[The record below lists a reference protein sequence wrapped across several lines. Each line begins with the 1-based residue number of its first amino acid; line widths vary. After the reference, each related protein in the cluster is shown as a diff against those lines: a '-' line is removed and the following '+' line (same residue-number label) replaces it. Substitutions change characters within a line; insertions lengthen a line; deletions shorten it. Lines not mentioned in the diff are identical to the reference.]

1 MLFNLSRK
9 NFKKSIRDYS
19 VYFFTLILG
28 VAVFYIFNAIET
40 QTAMMEVTKAKA
52 EIIDMMNSALEAV
65 SIFVSFILGY
75 LIVYASRFMLKKRK
89 KEFAVYLTLGMKKT
103 QISGMLWIETV
114 FMGIISLGA
123 GLLVGIGLSQFM
135 SLFVSKIFEADLS
148 KFVFTVSGKAIV
160 KSVFY
165 FLVIY
170 IVVMILNTWEISRA
184 RLICFLTAEKK
195 KEKNILKNPILS
207 VLIFILAWV
216 ILGYAYYNVTGNAQT
231 LTTEV
236 DVFTQIILGIIGTFL
251 VFWSVSGFFAAMA
264 GKASK
269 VYYKGLNSFAV
280 GEISNKLNSM
290 VVSATIICLLLFM
303 TVCIITSVFTRKAYK
318 DKLVD
323 ELAPMDISMEKVVG
337 EDHKSIE
344 DVFEEKKISM
354 DAFCDI
360 TEAYSFNSEEIT
372 NAAVLGNY
380 LLENMDKYGQEYAN
394 TPVEVMKVSD
404 YNKFAEMYNK
414 KTYSLKENE
423 YLIVANQ
430 ESSVKLFNSGLKENQ
445 EISFQGRT
453 YHAKETVCQDGFM
466 MMSYEKYN
474 MGILLL
480 PDEVDLSQCSQYRNY
495 IAANYKN
502 DSKKFRTMVDKQIS
516 NNTKHSWEATYPV
529 VTATRSNI
537 IDDSIGTSAMYIFLG
552 MYLGISF
559 LLSGAA
565 ILSLKVLSDAA
576 DSKDKYEILR
586 KLGCEERK
594 IRAVV
599 WKQNSMFFGLPVLV
613 ASIHSIFGIQVCNQL
628 LSIYGEQ
635 SILPGLTA
643 TVLLV
648 LFFYGGYFLIAQM
661 CSLRIIRGEK

>member
-160 KSVFY
+160 KSIFY

-184 RLICFLTAEKK
+184 RLIRFLTAEKK

-207 VLIFILAWV
+207 VLVFILAWV
-216 ILGYAYYNVTGNAQT
+216 ILGCAYHNVTGNAQA

-264 GKASK
+264 GKVSK

-323 ELAPMDISMEKVVG
+323 EMAPMDISMEKFVA
-337 EDHKSIE
+337 EDHKTIA
-344 DVFEEKKISM
+344 DVLKEKKITM

-360 TEAYSFNSEEIT
+360 TEAYSLQSEEIT
-372 NAAVLGNY
+372 NAAVLGDY

-394 TPVEVMKVSD
+394 VQVEVMKVQD
-404 YNKFAEMYNK
+404 YNRFAKIYHQ
-414 KTYSLKENE
+414 KTYKLEEDE
-423 YLIVANQ
+423 YLFVANQ
-430 ESSVKLFNSGLKENQ
+430 EGALQIFNKGLEANQ
-445 EISFQGRT
+445 EITFQGKK
-453 YHAKETVCQDGFM
+453 YYAKENVCQEGFV
-466 MMSYEKYN
+466 MMSYDKSN
-474 MGILLL
+474 QGILLL
-480 PDEVDLSQCSQYRNY
+480 PDEADLSQCKKYCNY

-502 DSKKFRTMVDKQIS
+502 DSKKFRTMVDEQIS
-516 NNTKHSWEATYPV
+516 NNMKNSWEVPYPV

-537 IDDSIGTSAMYIFLG
+537 IDDSIGTSAM
-552 MYLGISF
+552 
-559 LLSGAA
+559 
-565 ILSLKVLSDAA
+565 
-576 DSKDKYEILR
+576 
-586 KLGCEERK
+586 
-594 IRAVV
+594 
-599 WKQNSMFFGLPVLV
+599 
-613 ASIHSIFGIQVCNQL
+613 
-628 LSIYGEQ
+628 
-635 SILPGLTA
+635 
-643 TVLLV
+643 
-648 LFFYGGYFLIAQM
+648 
-661 CSLRIIRGEK
+661 